1 MKTAVPLGRGAWLS
15 QLAPL
20 PRVSLLRAPAST
32 GKRTVAEYAATR
44 AGVEPVDRRF
54 WPAPHWLDEYGRPID
69 GGNERAIPT
78 TRVEPELTIGMVR
91 EVVEWARTA
100 PLASRAKVAVIRLSH
115 VAEDGSSWRASEHLA
130 ATLLKTL
137 EEPPRT
143 ARFILLATDP
153 VPVMIRSRAQV
164 SLEAGLLPVDV
175 LTEVLVRVSDLTPFE
190 AGEVAKFGG
199 GRVTV
204 ALAQRTRAESSVR
217 QVVDALTYLV
227 ARDRIAL
234 AEKAR
239 AWTEADTEM
248 LILWCHERLHGEW
261 VAFSGSGAP
270 DLSRLAAERVLS
282 AVSRV
287 RGARPRLVL
296 GAVAALAEK

>member
-1 MKTAVPLGRGAWLS
+1 MKDAVPLGRAGWLNRLS
-15 QLAPL
+15 AL
-20 PRVSLLRAPAST
+20 PSVTLLRAPAST
-32 GKRTVAEYAATR
+32 GKRTVAEYVAAR
-44 AGVEPVDRRF
+44 AGIAPVDRRF
-54 WPAPHWLDEYGRPID
+54 WPAAHWLDEYGRPIEV
-69 GGNERAIPT
+69 GNERAIPT
-78 TRVEPELTIGMVR
+78 TRVEPELTMAMVR
-91 EVVEWARTA
+91 EIVEWSRAA
-100 PLASRAKVAVIRLSH
+100 PFASRTKVAIIRLSH

-143 ARFILLATDP
+143 TRFILLATEQ
-153 VPVMIRSRAQV
+153 VPVMIRSRAQL
-164 SLEAGLLPVDV
+164 SLEAGLLSEDV

-190 AGEVAKFGG
+190 AAQVSKFGG
-199 GRVTV
+199 GRVAV

-234 AEKAR
+234 SEKSR
-239 AWTEADTEM
+239 SWTQSDTEM
-248 LILWCHERLHGEW
+248 LILWCHERLRGDW
-261 VAFSGSGAP
+261 RVFSGSGAP

-287 RGARPRLVL
+287 REARPRLVL